1 MGANK
6 IGKAIK
12 ENCQDDKIMQDLLL
26 ELLEYNM
33 TGKAWY
39 KDEYTKI
46 IEKYA
51 QKEEEKKNENS

>member
-12 ENCQDDKIMQDLLL
+12 ENCQDDKIMQGLLL
-26 ELLEYNM
+26 ELLDFNM
-33 TGKAWY
+33 TGRAWY
-39 KDEYTKI
+39 KDEYTKL

-51 QKEEEKKNENS
+51 EKEADADED

>member
-12 ENCQDDKIMQDLLL
+12 ENCQNDKIMQGLLL
-26 ELLEYNM
+26 ELLEFNM
-33 TGKAWY
+33 TGRAWY
-39 KDEYTKI
+39 KDEYTKL

-51 QKEEEKKNENS
+51 EKEADKNED

>member
-1 MGANK
+1 MSVGK

-12 ENCQDDKIMQDLLL
+12 DSCQDDKVMQGLLL
-26 ELLEYNM
+26 ELLDYNM
-33 TGKAWY
+33 TGRAWY

-51 QKEEEKKNENS
+51 EKEAETNENK

>member
-12 ENCQDDKIMQDLLL
+12 ESCDGDKVMQGLLM
-26 ELLEYNM
+26 ELLEFNL
-33 TGKAWY
+33 TGRQWY
-39 KDEYTKI
+39 KDEYTRL

-51 QKEEEKKNENS
+51 KQMEDYYED

>member
-1 MGANK
+1 MSLGK

-12 ENCQDDKIMQDLLL
+12 ENCQDDLIMQGLLL
-26 ELLEYNM
+26 ELLDYNM
-33 TGKAWY
+33 TGRAWY

-51 QKEEEKKNENS
+51 AQEAEENEDK

>member
-1 MGANK
+1 MSANK

-12 ENCQDDKIMQDLLL
+12 DSCKNDKIMQGLLL

-33 TGKAWY
+33 TGRSWY
-39 KDEYTKI
+39 KDEYSKI

-51 QKEEEKKNENS
+51 EKEAEE